1 MDKHGDIITKSARE
15 TQEFGAKLAA
25 DLIKNRR
32 VATSGIPLILCLYG
46 DLGSGKTTFTR
57 GFAESLG
64 IPARLLSPSFIIVR
78 RYNIPSS
85 KGHFYH
91 TDLYRIHGVHYVEQF
106 GFSELF
112 SESYSVHIIEWADR
126 FGKELPK
133 HRYDIHFSGE
143 LGNTRTISLEAYE

>member
-1 MDKHGDIITKSARE
+1 MDNHDNIITKSSRE
-15 TQEFGAKLAA
+15 TQEFGAKLAT
-25 DLIKNRR
+25 DFIKNRR
-32 VATSGIPLILCLYG
+32 VVTSVIPLILCLYG

-57 GFAESLG
+57 GFAQSLG
-64 IPARLLSPSFIIVR
+64 IPTRLLSPSFIIVR
-78 RYNIPSS
+78 RYNIPAS

-91 TDLYRIHGVHYVEQF
+91 TDLYRIHSAHYVKEF
-106 GFSELF
+106 GFTELF

-143 LGNTRTISLEAYE
+143 SGNTRTISLDAYE